1 MKCKTSYGFLL
12 KYVPRLKYPNI
23 WKRKGIQLES
33 ERLNFFHNSLSAS
46 YYYATNIRTF
56 FFSANLFLTVQPFCV
71 NEISSVFCEVRVFIK
86 SFEFLIFLTFW
97 KVYESIGILIFN
109 PSFIGEEFSIDEIGT
124 ASEVFQSFFAVDQLT
139 IVLKAFHLEQ
149 VLRIRPFYY
158 SEFSFHK
165 LKI

>member
-56 FFSANLFLTVQPFCV
+56 FFSANLLLTIQPFSV
-71 NEISSVFCEVRVFIK
+71 NEISSIFSAIGVFIK
-86 SFEFLIFLTFW
+86 SF
-97 KVYESIGILIFN
+97 
-109 PSFIGEEFSIDEIGT
+109 
-124 ASEVFQSFFAVDQLT
+124 Q
-139 IVLKAFHLEQ
+139 
-149 VLRIRPFYY
+149 
-158 SEFSFHK
+158 
-165 LKI
+165 